1 MVYWWY
7 KCFNE
12 LIKNELLATG
22 RVSLWSE
29 SRGWTGKM
37 IWEENRNQ
45 KEDKEIGKNES
56 KSGRLG
62 RYRQWGHKK

>member
-1 MVYWWY
+1 MNY
-7 KCFNE
+7 
-12 LIKNELLATG
+12 LQQD
-22 RVSLWSE
+22 VSVCDQSLGGE
-29 SRGWTGKM
+29 QGKW

-56 KSGRLG
+56 KSGRFG